1 MMAWQSVGPG
11 LLTRMYNTN
20 QFKDLHI
27 FPSYTFLPIH
37 LTGLEYRGHG
47 KIYAYQAWGSTKQS
61 YDTMNELKLPT
72 QFLHPPIENS
82 ISILISSYNTKTI
95 YIKECLESI
104 KQQIGLFNIELV
116 WINDGSDSLQSKLL
130 KSLLDNFIKTT
141 RFTSLIYHENE
152 KNMGIG
158 YSSNIGTTLC
168 NHELVFRMDSDD
180 IMIYNR
186 IQTQIQFMNTNLDSM
201 ICGGQVYCFKDNI
214 QNITYTTNHSTMT
227 SDKFKETPSHWFL
240 NHPTV
245 CYRKS
250 ALLKIGNYN
259 ATKKKMVE
267 DFEMTLRMLKK
278 YNTVYNLPEPLLFYR
293 LHDEQITN
301 NGGTEGR
308 EYWHKIR
315 MQLIEEI
322 FFDYTLV

>member
-1 MMAWQSVGPG
+1 
-11 LLTRMYNTN
+11 
-20 QFKDLHI
+20 
-27 FPSYTFLPIH
+27 
-37 LTGLEYRGHG
+37 
-47 KIYAYQAWGSTKQS
+47 
-61 YDTMNELKLPT
+61 
-72 QFLHPPIENS
+72 
-82 ISILISSYNTKTI
+82 
-95 YIKECLESI
+95 
-104 KQQIGLFNIELV
+104 
-116 WINDGSDSLQSKLL
+116 
-130 KSLLDNFIKTT
+130 
-141 RFTSLIYHENE
+141 
-152 KNMGIG
+152 MGIG

-227 SDKFKETPSHWFL
+227 SEKFKETPSHWFL

-278 YNTVYNLPEPLLFYR
+278 YGTVYNLPDPLLFYR

-308 EYWHKIR
+308 EYWYKIR

-322 FFDYTLV
+322 FFDYTVV